1 MADCLFAF
9 AAQSGLPLSNTL
21 RLIEHVSKIKQNDS
35 GPQGDLE
42 DVHLTLTM
50 ALLYAVSASVINKV
64 CLVRF
69 FYWIEVEWRF
79 KDSADILWQFRV
91 FY

>member
-1 MADCLFAF
+1 M
-9 AAQSGLPLSNTL
+9 
-21 RLIEHVSKIKQNDS
+21 SKIKQNDS